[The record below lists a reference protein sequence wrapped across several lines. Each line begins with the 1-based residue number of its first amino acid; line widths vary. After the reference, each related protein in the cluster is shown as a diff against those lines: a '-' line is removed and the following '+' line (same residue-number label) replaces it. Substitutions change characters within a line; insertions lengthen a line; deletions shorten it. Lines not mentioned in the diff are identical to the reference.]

1 MGTKANKIRVVY
13 FSRKP
18 RTLGNFSAESYFK
31 SIRENIGENF
41 ICIDKKMPFY
51 NSGFFKRLGNAIFCL
66 FSQGDINHITGDI
79 HYVAAFLDK
88 SKTIL
93 TVLDC
98 GMLYESS
105 GFKHRLFKFFWFK
118 MPVKKSVHIT
128 AISNATKL
136 DVIKFTGCNE
146 SKISV
151 MYVCIDPAF
160 TKREKPFNVA
170 EPRILQIGTNTNKNL
185 DRLILAL
192 KGINCRLVIIGK
204 VDERLIQLLV
214 ANEINHEIKDWQLTS
229 DEIREEYKKCDL
241 LSFVSTLEGFGMP
254 IVEANAVGR
263 VVITGNVTSMPEV
276 AGNAAHL
283 VDPFSIAEIHDGF
296 VKIINDQTYRDKL
309 IENGLENCKRFSIE
323 TISDQFRSL
332 YTMLT
337 QPSADAT
344 DSFIAIH
351 NN

>member
-66 FSQGDINHITGDI
+66 FNQGDINHITGDI

-98 GMLYESS
+98 GMLHESS
-105 GFKHRLFKFFWFK
+105 GLKYKVFKFLWFT
-118 MPVKKSVHIT
+118 MPVKKSAHLT
-128 AISNATKL
+128 AISKATKD
-136 DVIKFTGCNE
+136 DVIRFTGCSE

-160 TKREKPFNVA
+160 TKSEKSFNKE

-185 DRLILAL
+185 DRLIPAL
-192 KGINCRLVIIGK
+192 RGINCKLVIIGK
-204 VDERLIQLLV
+204 VDERLIQLL
-214 ANEINHEIKDWQLTS
+214 AAHHINYEIKDWQLTS
-229 DEIREEYKKCDL
+229 EEIREEYAKADI

-276 AGNAAHL
+276 AGHAAHL
-283 VDPFSIAEIHDGF
+283 VNPFSIAEIRDGF
-296 VKIINDQTYRDKL
+296 IKVISDTKYREQL
-309 IENGLENCKRFSIE
+309 IANGYNNVKRFSKE
-323 TISDQFRSL
+323 TIAKQFCDL
-332 YTMLT
+332 YLQLPVNANKKMNTRNLII
-337 QPSADAT
+337 DA
-344 DSFIAIH
+344 
-351 NN
+351 